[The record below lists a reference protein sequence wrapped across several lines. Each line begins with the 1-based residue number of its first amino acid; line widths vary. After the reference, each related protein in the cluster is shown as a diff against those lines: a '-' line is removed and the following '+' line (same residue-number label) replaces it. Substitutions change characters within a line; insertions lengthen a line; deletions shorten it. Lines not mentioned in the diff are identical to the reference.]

1 MSETRWGAVIRG
13 EARDL
18 EDWIS
23 VLKEPFDPWVEIH
36 GNDTVLRSRA
46 FDELTS
52 AGEVRVHAFAQI
64 QRLNGAMAVSQGAGP
79 VEFDDIVVEFSP
91 DGNRRR
97 LLFGAVTASARS
109 RA

>member
-46 FDELTS
+46 L
-52 AGEVRVHAFAQI
+52 
-64 QRLNGAMAVSQGAGP
+64 
-79 VEFDDIVVEFSP
+79 
-91 DGNRRR
+91 RRR
-97 LLFGAVTASARS
+97 R
-109 RA
+109 